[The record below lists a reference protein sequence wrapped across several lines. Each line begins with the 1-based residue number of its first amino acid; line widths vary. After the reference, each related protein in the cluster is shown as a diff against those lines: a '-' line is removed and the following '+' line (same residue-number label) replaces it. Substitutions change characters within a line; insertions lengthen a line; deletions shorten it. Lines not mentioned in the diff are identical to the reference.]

1 MNIRYTRGLIIL
13 FIASFC
19 SHAFAQNKQ
28 ADTAFAGRISEN
40 MVNYF
45 NKAVGQ
51 QSRIFTGKQFEPY
64 KFLSKTNANFND
76 TTGFTTGSI
85 TYEGVLY
92 NNVQLIYNIERD
104 LVVSLLY
111 NNFSV
116 YTLQSDKIE
125 DFDIWGHHFIRLV
138 PDSLNRQMDI
148 GFYDELYQKK
158 LQILVRR
165 EKSVQEETTTTTIH
179 NVFIPKTNYY
189 IKKRG
194 LYYNINSQGKLL
206 DVLKDKKKELKQ
218 FLKDKNIR
226 YKDNPE
232 QNMVLLAAY
241 YDQLTK

>member
-1 MNIRYTRGLIIL
+1 MNIRYTRCLITL
-13 FIASFC
+13 FITAFC
-19 SHAFAQNKQ
+19 SRTFAQYKQ
-28 ADTAFAGRISEN
+28 VDTASADRVSEN
-40 MVNYF
+40 MVDYF

-51 QSRIFTGKQFEPY
+51 QSRIFTGPMFDPY
-64 KFLSKTNANFND
+64 KFVSKTNANFND
-76 TTGFTTGSI
+76 TTGFTTGTI
-85 TYEGVLY
+85 TYEGILY
-92 NNVQLIYNIERD
+92 KDVPLIYNIERD
-104 LVVSLLY
+104 LVESVLY

-116 YTLQSDKIE
+116 YTLQSERVE

-138 PDSLNRQMDI
+138 PDSLNKQMDI
-148 GFYDELYQKK
+148 GFYDELYHKK

-165 EKSVQEETTTTTIH
+165 EKSIQEETTTTTIH
-179 NVFIPKTNYY
+179 YVFTPRTNYY

-218 FLKDKNIR
+218 FLKDKSIR

-232 QNMVLLAAY
+232 QNMVLLVAY